1 MKPKMLKTAWGV
13 SYSKG
18 RMMEELSI
26 YAAEFIG
33 TMLLIVFGDGAVA
46 TAVLKKSKGEGGGW
60 ITITAGWGLG
70 VAIAVYVTGWISG
83 GHINPAVT
91 IAQASIGAFPWTLVP
106 GYILAQI
113 AGGFTGAILV
123 YLAYMEHFK
132 ATEDPALKLAVF
144 STGPQI
150 RNFVSNFI
158 TEAIGTAIL
167 VICVL
172 GVTNENNQIGAL
184 GALIVGVVVW
194 VIGLSL
200 GGPTGYAINPA
211 RDLGPR
217 IAHAILPITN
227 KGSSDWSYGL
237 VVPIFGPI
245 VGGVLGAWVYTMFL
259 SLV

>member
-1 MKPKMLKTAWGV
+1 MVVGLDV
-13 SYSKG
+13 YV
-18 RMMEELSI
+18 
-26 YAAEFIG
+26 AEFIG
-33 TMLLIVFGDGAVA
+33 TMLLIIFGDGAVA
-46 TAVLKKSKGEGGGW
+46 TAVLKKSKGENGGW
-60 ITITAGWGLG
+60 ITITTGWGLG

-91 IAQASIGAFPWTLVP
+91 IAQASIGMFPWSLVP
-106 GYILAQI
+106 GYIFAQI
-113 AGGFTGAILV
+113 AGAFVGAVLV
-123 YLAYMEHFK
+123 YLAYRDHFK
-132 ATEDPALKLAVF
+132 ETEDPAVKLSVF

-184 GALIVGVVVW
+184 GALIVGLVVW

-217 IAHAILPITN
+217 LAHAVLPIKN

-245 VGGVLGAWVYTMFL
+245 VGGIIGAWIYTMFL

>member
-1 MKPKMLKTAWGV
+1 
-13 SYSKG
+13 
-18 RMMEELSI
+18 
-26 YAAEFIG
+26 
-33 TMLLIVFGDGAVA
+33 MLLIIFGDGGVA
-46 TAVLKKSKGEGGGW
+46 TAVLKRSKGENGGW
-60 ITITAGWGLG
+60 ITITTGWGLG

-91 IAQASIGAFPWTLVP
+91 IAQASIGMFPWSLVP

-113 AGGFTGAILV
+113 AGAFVGAIIV
-123 YLAYMEHFK
+123 YLAYRDHFK
-132 ATEDPALKLAVF
+132 ATEDPAVKLSVF

-184 GALIVGVVVW
+184 GALIVGFVVLA
-194 VIGLSL
+194 IGLSL

-217 IAHAILPITN
+217 IAHALLPIKN
-227 KGSSDWSYGL
+227 KGGSDWSYGL

-245 VGGVLGAWVYTMFL
+245 AGGIAGAWIYTMFL

>member
-1 MKPKMLKTAWGV
+1 MAMGLDV
-13 SYSKG
+13 YV
-18 RMMEELSI
+18 
-26 YAAEFIG
+26 AEFIG
-33 TMLLIVFGDGAVA
+33 TMLLIIFGDGAVA
-46 TAVLKKSKGEGGGW
+46 TAVLKKSKGGNGGW

-91 IAQASIGAFPWTLVP
+91 IAQASTGMFSWSLVP

-113 AGGFTGAILV
+113 AGAFVGAVLV
-123 YLAYMEHFK
+123 YLAYRDHFK
-132 ATEDPALKLAVF
+132 ETEDPVVKLSVF

-184 GALIVGVVVW
+184 GALIVGLVVW

-217 IAHAILPITN
+217 IAHALLPIKN

-245 VGGVLGAWVYTMFL
+245 VGGIIGAWIYRLFL

>member
-1 MKPKMLKTAWGV
+1 MASGL
-13 SYSKG
+13 
-18 RMMEELSI
+18 EL
-26 YAAEFIG
+26 YAAEFVG
-33 TMLLIVFGDGAVA
+33 TMLLIIFGDGAVA

-60 ITITAGWGLG
+60 ITITTGWAMG

-91 IAQASIGAFPWTLVP
+91 IAQASIGMFPWNLVP
-106 GYILAQI
+106 GYIAAQI
-113 AGGFTGAILV
+113 AGAFVGGVLV
-123 YLAYMEHFK
+123 YLAYRDHFAETK
-132 ATEDPALKLAVF
+132 DPTVKLSVF

-150 RNFVSNFI
+150 RNLVSNFI
-158 TEAIGTAIL
+158 TEVIGTAVL

-184 GALIVGVVVW
+184 GALIVGFVVW
-194 VIGLSL
+194 AIGLSL

-217 IAHAILPITN
+217 MAHAVLPIPD

-245 VGGVLGAWVYTMFL
+245 VGGLIGAFFYQAFIAMV
-259 SLV
+259 

>member
-1 MKPKMLKTAWGV
+1 M
-13 SYSKG
+13 
-18 RMMEELSI
+18 
-26 YAAEFIG
+26 
-33 TMLLIVFGDGAVA
+33 
-46 TAVLKKSKGEGGGW
+46 
-60 ITITAGWGLG
+60 G

-91 IAQASIGAFPWTLVP
+91 IAQASIGMFPWNLVP
-106 GYILAQI
+106 GYIAAQI
-113 AGGFTGAILV
+113 AGGFVGGVLV
-123 YLAYMEHFK
+123 YLAYKDHFE
-132 ATEDPALKLAVF
+132 ATEDPAAKLSVF

-150 RNFVSNFI
+150 RNLVSNFI
-158 TEAIGTAIL
+158 TEAIGTAVL

-184 GALIVGVVVW
+184 GALIVGFVVW
-194 VIGLSL
+194 GIGLSL

-217 IAHAILPITN
+217 MAHALLPIPD

-245 VGGVLGAWVYTMFL
+245 MGGLIGAFL
-259 SLV
+259 YQAFIALA